1 MDKSA
6 GYIAVDWGT
15 TNRRGYR
22 LDAAHNLQSHFEDH
36 RGITT
41 MSDGDF
47 SGEVQE
53 IRLRLGDLPVLLAGT
68 VGSSRGWHQTG
79 YIELPAGPTAL
90 AAGLLWLD
98 PGRTAII
105 PGVSQRDPRADVMRS
120 EELQAIGA
128 ALIGLAPDP
137 GLSCHPG
144 THAKWI
150 RLSGGMIRS
159 FRTTMT
165 GELFALLRS
174 HTILAEHLRGEVT
187 DGPAFRFGVQ
197 AALAGAE
204 PLTELFGYRARA
216 LLDAQREHAAS
227 HASGLLIG
235 ADIRA
240 GLSDGAESRVTVVG
254 RTDLGLLYA
263 AGLEEAG
270 ITATLVDGAEAF
282 LAGVKALV
290 DLL

>member
-15 TNRRGYR
+15 TNRRVYR
-22 LDAAHNLQSHFEDH
+22 LDSAHRIQDEFEDNN
-36 RGITT
+36 GIAA
-41 MSDGDF
+41 MAGADF
-47 SGEVQE
+47 GAEVDA
-53 IRLRLGDLPVLLAGT
+53 IRSRLGDLPVLLAGT
-68 VGSSRGWHQTG
+68 IGSSRGWHQTG
-79 YIELPAGPTAL
+79 YVECPAGPAAI
-90 AAGLLWLD
+90 AAGLLWLE

-105 PGVSQRDPRADVMRS
+105 PGVSQRAPRADVMRS

-128 ALIGLAPDP
+128 ALSGLAPDP

-150 RLSGGMIRS
+150 RLSGGMIQS
-159 FRTTMT
+159 FRTTLT

-174 HTILAEHLRGEVT
+174 QTILAEHLRGEVT
-187 DGPAFRFGVQ
+187 DDAAFRAGVR
-197 AALAGAE
+197 AALTGAE

-216 LLDAQREHAAS
+216 LLDMQHEHAAS

-240 GLSDGAESRVTVVG
+240 GLSDGNEARIAVIG
-254 RTDLGLLYA
+254 RTDLCRLYA

-270 ITATLVDGAEAF
+270 VSATLVDGAAAF
-282 LAGVKALV
+282 RAGIRALV